1 MPNRPGRLF
10 WIGSRDSRV
19 AKIYLK
25 MPQNQIFMT
34 RNRCA
39 AGFPVFAFFWKCPR
53 FICPKYIVYRG
64 LLSKKKSWSHGTTLG
79 WLGGLIL
86 RGNVVG
92 IIFFFYIAQ
101 NRSIWPIFKGHSH
114 RSYSFKVRKQQLRSK
129 YCKTRWREVK
139 GYLVQNGPKYYR
151 E

>member
-1 MPNRPGRLF
+1 MGSRQTPLFTGFSAAGQQEVGLVIHIQFRSGRLF

-25 MPQNQIFMT
+25 MPQNQIFRI

-79 WLGGLIL
+79 RPGGPLS
-86 RGNVVG
+86 RGF
-92 IIFFFYIAQ
+92 IQKKFCFFFHAQ
-101 NRSIWPIFKGHSH
+101 NMPKWHKFKG
-114 RSYSFKVRKQQLRSK
+114 
-129 YCKTRWREVK
+129 
-139 GYLVQNGPKYYR
+139 
-151 E
+151 